1 MAARPDSLHDRQ
13 ARPRR
18 SIFARG
24 LPIPSC
30 AAKAG
35 RGPLAALSPV
45 AADVFGRWSM
55 WRSVLLAAGI
65 FACILGVE
73 MLVVDSAVLVSL
85 NGQSGERNFQAPD
98 WAPWTLLSVGA
109 ATILHFCQLPRMSQS
124 PHPPYAR

>member
-1 MAARPDSLHDRQ
+1 
-13 ARPRR
+13 
-18 SIFARG
+18 
-24 LPIPSC
+24 
-30 AAKAG
+30 
-35 RGPLAALSPV
+35 
-45 AADVFGRWSM
+45 M

-124 PHPPYAR
+124 PQPPYAR